1 MLFSISIIFLLGLA
15 AGWICQKIRFPA
27 LFGMLLAGI
36 LIGSYG
42 LDLIDDSI
50 LGISAEIRK
59 IALIIILLRAG
70 ITLNPEDL
78 KKIGRPAVL
87 LCFLPACFEI
97 LGMLLV
103 APLLLDIST
112 LDSAIMG
119 AVIGAVSPAIIVP
132 RMIHLIHE
140 KYGTKKGIPQ
150 LILAGASVDDVFV
163 IVMFDVFT
171 GIAQG
176 SQVSAITFINIPMSI
191 LLGIAVGFMA
201 GKLLHRFFQCINSK
215 SVIKIMILLSVSFI
229 FTAIEDKFS
238 GVIPFS
244 ALIAVMVMGISGK
257 ENSASQQISAGLNQ
271 LWSVAEIFLF
281 VLVGAS
287 VNIQC
292 ATEYGFKAVIL
303 IFAVL
308 AFRMAGVLLC
318 LVRTNLSRKERL
330 FCMIAYLP
338 KATVQAAIGGI
349 PLAMGLDCGNM
360 VLTVSVLAI
369 LITAPLGAFG
379 IDLSYRKI
387 LSREDIS

>member
-103 APLLLDIST
+103 APLLLDISA

-119 AVIGAVSPAIIVP
+119 AVISAVSPAIIVP

-191 LLGIAVGFMA
+191 LFGIAVGFMA

-215 SVIKIMILLSVSFI
+215 GIIKIMILLSVSFI
-229 FTAIEDKFS
+229 FTAIEDK

-257 ENSASQQISAGLNQ
+257 ENNASQQISAGLNQ

-287 VNIQC
+287 VNIHC
-292 ATEYGFKAVIL
+292 ASEYGFRAVLL

-308 AFRMAGVLLC
+308 VFRMAGVLLC